1 MKAKIFGW
9 RFYLQLP
16 MHPVVSL
23 FRLFSLFSLFR
34 LTTAASGFNLSNV
47 FETCLTS
54 ECPGHCQYVGQGG
67 ADGGNW
73 VTRRDVERKA
83 RGLL

>member
-1 MKAKIFGW
+1 MKAKVFGW

-23 FRLFSLFSLFR
+23 FRL
-34 LTTAASGFNLSNV
+34 TTAASGFNLSNV
-47 FETCLTS
+47 FETRLMS